1 MLLPRIVITD
11 VETSA
16 ITLWRDMN
24 ATELTSQNGILS
36 WLRSRRIDESIRKP
50 CVIDPKIVVKCI
62 PPPVRVVEDLS
73 GMWWG
78 DVESDSESDS
88 EYIE

>member
-1 MLLPRIVITD
+1 MLLPTIVITD

-36 WLRSRRIDESIRKP
+36 WLRSLRTDESIPKP
-50 CVIDPKIVVKCI
+50 RVMDPKISVKC
-62 PPPVRVVEDLS
+62 PTPVVVLEDLS

-78 DVESDSESDS
+78 DVESDSESEG